1 MSRFKTQKRNDEN
14 GTALLQART
23 KWYSPVA
30 GLYQMVQPCS
40 RLVPNGTAL
49 LQGCTILAGVDRAL
63 LQIEIEQGRTEF
75 RATDLH

>member
-1 MSRFKTQKRNDEN
+1 
-14 GTALLQART
+14 
-23 KWYSPVA
+23 
-30 GLYQMVQPCS
+30 MVQPCS